1 MEALA
6 SGKSTLLNALGGFQV
21 PQIGK
26 VLYGG
31 QDYYRDLSVYRKQL
45 GYVPQDNIV
54 HQNLTVERALYYA
67 AKMRLPV
74 SYNNKRIKQR
84 INEVLDDVDL
94 TAQRHLRVNKL
105 SGGQRKRVSI
115 ALELLDKPKV
125 FFLDEPTSGLDAGL
139 DYKMMRLLRQLAD
152 KQQTI
157 LVATHTTNNL
167 DICDYICFLAP
178 GGRLAYFG
186 PPDQSTQI
194 FRHRQLCRS
203 VCDAGAQCQVS
214 LCARNG

>member
-1 MEALA
+1 MVHTYDDHHNNSDKIRVVEAKEDSRDTHYQSTKSAPDRKRYNSQKNIRIDAVGLRKVGQNKVVLLNDISLSIPGGA
-6 SGKSTLLNALGGFQV
+6 LVAFVGSSGSGKSTLLNALSGFQV

-45 GYVPQDNIV
+45 RYLPQDNIV

-74 SYNNKRIKQR
+74 SYTNKWIKQR

-125 FFLDEPTSGLDAGL
+125 FFFEKPPSGLEVDM
-139 DYKMMRLLRQLAD
+139 Y
-152 KQQTI
+152 
-157 LVATHTTNNL
+157 
-167 DICDYICFLAP
+167 
-178 GGRLAYFG
+178 
-186 PPDQSTQI
+186 
-194 FRHRQLCRS
+194 
-203 VCDAGAQCQVS
+203 
-214 LCARNG
+214 